1 LHFKNRE
8 RQPLIDREI
17 AGSLA
22 KMKSAGIVTLF
33 SELPPPRKAPSAF
46 FISFVVH
53 GVVFAWLLIG
63 LRHLPR
69 VNDQPIHE
77 RYTVRILEPP
87 RLQYP
92 RPPTEVADQAQAAA
106 APSATHNVASSQG
119 GGSPAPLSLPV
130 QEAHLP
136 QRSQALIQP
145 DAPPDLLLPKETPI
159 PLAVLW
165 SPENSPSK
173 TIVPPPQQEPT
184 VAKTQP
190 AIIKPNRE
198 AKLSDL
204 NISTTKM
211 PAQTPMMTAGTTSP
225 VVVRGPEPVSQVP
238 STSSATRPEAPT
250 PARVVSLSPLQA
262 DGPVVIPL
270 ANQPAQGNN
279 TNKLAPQRAEA
290 ATGNGGGNPASTQ
303 RGIGSGDGAGNA
315 KAGVTAGPG
324 GVPLGSVT
332 VGPDSGEAGG
342 SGHGTPSLVHL
353 TLPKDGQFGVVV
365 VGTSV
370 TDQYPEVAEIWG
382 GRLVYTVYLHVG
394 ARKNWVLQYS
404 IPRAADAAVA
414 GNSAKPEAPWP
425 FDVLRPH
432 LAPEDYNSDA
442 LIVHGF
448 INLAGRFEKLAMVFP
463 TGFAQAKFVI
473 NALQQWQ
480 FRPARQNGQI
490 AAVEVLLII
499 PEEPAE

>member
-1 LHFKNRE
+1 
-8 RQPLIDREI
+8 
-17 AGSLA
+17 
-22 KMKSAGIVTLF
+22 MKSAGIVTLF

-46 FISFVVH
+46 LISFVVH
-53 GVVFAWLLIG
+53 GVVFAWLLVG
-63 LRHLPR
+63 LRYLPK
-69 VNDQPIHE
+69 VNDQVTHE

-92 RPPTEVADQAQAAA
+92 RPPAQVAEQAQPAAA
-106 APSATHNVASSQG
+106 QSVTHDVASAQG
-119 GGSPAPLSLPV
+119 GGAPAPLSLPV

-184 VAKTQP
+184 VAKMQP

-198 AKLSDL
+198 AKLQDL
-204 NISTTKM
+204 NIATTKF

-238 STSSATRPEAPT
+238 STSSAARPEAPT

-279 TNKLAPQRAEA
+279 TNKLAPQHADA

-303 RGIGSGDGAGNA
+303 TGIGSGDGAGNA
-315 KAGVTAGPG
+315 KAGGTAGTG
-324 GVPLGSVT
+324 GVPAGSVT
-332 VGPDSGEAGG
+332 VGLAGGEAGTG
-342 SGHGTPSLVHL
+342 AGIPSLVHL
-353 TLPKDGQFGVVV
+353 AMPKDGQFGVVI
-365 VGTSV
+365 VGNSMTY
-370 TDQYPEVAEIWG
+370 QYPEVADVWR

-394 ARKNWVLQYS
+394 AKKNWVLQYS
-404 IPRAADAAVA
+404 LPRSAADAVVTGNVA
-414 GNSAKPEAPWP
+414 RPDAPWP
-425 FDVLRPH
+425 FDILRPH
-432 LAPEDYNSDA
+432 LASEDYNSDA

-463 TGFAQAKFVI
+463 TGFVQAKFVL

-480 FRPARQNGQI
+480 FRPAKQNGQI